1 MKVFL
6 HNSLTKKKELFVP
19 AQKNIVKIYVCGVT
33 VYDLCHLGHAR
44 GAINFDVLKKL
55 FQTLGYQVIF
65 VKNYTDIDDKIIAES
80 NKLNIPIQE
89 LTEKMIAEHD
99 RDMASLFVSPTDIA
113 PKATENV
120 TEMIAM
126 IKELVEK
133 GYAYES
139 GGDVFFRVS
148 RFAEYG
154 KLSGKKIKE
163 LQAGARVEIN
173 EAKENA
179 LDFVLWKASK
189 ENEPAWDS
197 IWGAGR
203 PGWHIECSCMC
214 NKFIEGDL
222 DIHGGGADLIFPHH
236 ENEIAQSESLF
247 KKKLANYWMHN
258 GMIQIEGKK
267 MSKSLGNFATIRE
280 LTATFEPEV
289 IRFFILQSHYRQEV
303 VFSHEALKQA
313 HTTLDVLYFSL
324 LLFYEEYETDFKT
337 LQKIAGEVEI
347 TEFLEKLADDLNS
360 PLAIAKLLEWSK
372 ELNKSIKDKNK
383 AENLVK
389 KILQASRI
397 LGLANHHPQDWKF
410 KSTEVIKYCNMEI
423 ENNPNNENFF
433 CNRGKAKKNLA
444 EYEKAVEDYDR
455 AIEINPDN
463 ANAFNNRGIAKG
475 MLGKYAAASEDFEK
489 AIKIKPTFVEAIR
502 NRDIAKDMGGH
513 YQEKK
518 ETGSQISPAE
528 IAEQIEARDKARQEK
543 NWQAADNIRKDLQ
556 SKGVKLKDSE
566 GKTHW
571 YRSS

>member
-1 MKVFL
+1 M
-6 HNSLTKKKELFVP
+6 
-19 AQKNIVKIYVCGVT
+19 
-33 VYDLCHLGHAR
+33 
-44 GAINFDVLKKL
+44 
-55 FQTLGYQVIF
+55 
-65 VKNYTDIDDKIIAES
+65 KNYTDIDDKIIAES

-99 RDMASLFVSPTDIA
+99 RDMASLFVEPTDIA

-337 LQKIAGEVEI
+337 LQKISGEVEI

-423 ENNPNNENFF
+423 ENNPNNEKSF

-444 EYEKAVEDYDR
+444 ESDKAVED
-455 AIEINPDN
+455 
-463 ANAFNNRGIAKG
+463 
-475 MLGKYAAASEDFEK
+475 
-489 AIKIKPTFVEAIR
+489 
-502 NRDIAKDMGGH
+502 
-513 YQEKK
+513 
-518 ETGSQISPAE
+518 
-528 IAEQIEARDKARQEK
+528 
-543 NWQAADNIRKDLQ
+543 
-556 SKGVKLKDSE
+556 
-566 GKTHW
+566 
-571 YRSS
+571 

>member
-1 MKVFL
+1 M
-6 HNSLTKKKELFVP
+6 
-19 AQKNIVKIYVCGVT
+19 
-33 VYDLCHLGHAR
+33 
-44 GAINFDVLKKL
+44 
-55 FQTLGYQVIF
+55 
-65 VKNYTDIDDKIIAES
+65 
-80 NKLNIPIQE
+80 
-89 LTEKMIAEHD
+89 
-99 RDMASLFVSPTDIA
+99 
-113 PKATENV
+113 
-120 TEMIAM
+120 
-126 IKELVEK
+126 
-133 GYAYES
+133 
-139 GGDVFFRVS
+139 
-148 RFAEYG
+148 
-154 KLSGKKIKE
+154 
-163 LQAGARVEIN
+163 QAGARVEIN

-247 KKKLANYWMHN
+247 EKKLANYWMHN

-410 KSTEVIKYCNMEI
+410 STIQKQTI
-423 ENNPNNENFF
+423 
-433 CNRGKAKKNLA
+433 
-444 EYEKAVEDYDR
+444 
-455 AIEINPDN
+455 
-463 ANAFNNRGIAKG
+463 
-475 MLGKYAAASEDFEK
+475 
-489 AIKIKPTFVEAIR
+489 T
-502 NRDIAKDMGGH
+502 
-513 YQEKK
+513 
-518 ETGSQISPAE
+518 PAE
-528 IAEQIEARDKARQEK
+528 ISVAEISVAEISVAEIQKQIEARDKARQEK

-556 SKGVKLKDSE
+556 SKGIKLKDSE

>member
-1 MKVFL
+1 MPLGKFIELATNKTDRQIGMKVFL
-6 HNSLTKKKELFVP
+6 HNSLTKKKEFFVP

-99 RDMASLFVSPTDIA
+99 RDMASLFVEPTDIA

-410 KSTEVIKYCNMEI
+410 STIQKQTI
-423 ENNPNNENFF
+423 
-433 CNRGKAKKNLA
+433 
-444 EYEKAVEDYDR
+444 
-455 AIEINPDN
+455 
-463 ANAFNNRGIAKG
+463 
-475 MLGKYAAASEDFEK
+475 
-489 AIKIKPTFVEAIR
+489 T
-502 NRDIAKDMGGH
+502 
-513 YQEKK
+513 
-518 ETGSQISPAE
+518 PAE
-528 IAEQIEARDKARQEK
+528 IIAAEISVAEIQKQIEARDKARQEK

-566 GKTHW
+566 EKTHW

>member
-6 HNSLTKKKELFVP
+6 HNSLTKKKEFFVP

-99 RDMASLFVSPTDIA
+99 RDMASLFVEPTDIA

-247 KKKLANYWMHN
+247 EKKLANYWMHN

-313 HTTLDVLYFSL
+313 HTTLNVLYFSL

-397 LGLANHHPQDWKF
+397 LGLANHHPQDWEF

-444 EYEKAVEDYDR
+444 EYEKAVEDYNR

-518 ETGSQISPAE
+518 KTGSQISPAE
-528 IAEQIEARDKARQEK
+528 IQKQIEARDKARQEK

>member
-203 PGWHIECSCMC
+203 PLCVRH
-214 NKFIEGDL
+214 
-222 DIHGGGADLIFPHH
+222 
-236 ENEIAQSESLF
+236 
-247 KKKLANYWMHN
+247 
-258 GMIQIEGKK
+258 
-267 MSKSLGNFATIRE
+267 KS
-280 LTATFEPEV
+280 
-289 IRFFILQSHYRQEV
+289 
-303 VFSHEALKQA
+303 
-313 HTTLDVLYFSL
+313 
-324 LLFYEEYETDFKT
+324 
-337 LQKIAGEVEI
+337 
-347 TEFLEKLADDLNS
+347 
-360 PLAIAKLLEWSK
+360 
-372 ELNKSIKDKNK
+372 
-383 AENLVK
+383 
-389 KILQASRI
+389 
-397 LGLANHHPQDWKF
+397 
-410 KSTEVIKYCNMEI
+410 
-423 ENNPNNENFF
+423 
-433 CNRGKAKKNLA
+433 
-444 EYEKAVEDYDR
+444 
-455 AIEINPDN
+455 
-463 ANAFNNRGIAKG
+463 
-475 MLGKYAAASEDFEK
+475 
-489 AIKIKPTFVEAIR
+489 
-502 NRDIAKDMGGH
+502 
-513 YQEKK
+513 
-518 ETGSQISPAE
+518 
-528 IAEQIEARDKARQEK
+528 
-543 NWQAADNIRKDLQ
+543 
-556 SKGVKLKDSE
+556 
-566 GKTHW
+566 
-571 YRSS
+571 

>member
-99 RDMASLFVSPTDIA
+99 RDMASLFVEPTDIA

-410 KSTEVIKYCNMEI
+410 STIQKQTI
-423 ENNPNNENFF
+423 
-433 CNRGKAKKNLA
+433 
-444 EYEKAVEDYDR
+444 
-455 AIEINPDN
+455 
-463 ANAFNNRGIAKG
+463 
-475 MLGKYAAASEDFEK
+475 
-489 AIKIKPTFVEAIR
+489 T
-502 NRDIAKDMGGH
+502 
-513 YQEKK
+513 
-518 ETGSQISPAE
+518 PAE
-528 IAEQIEARDKARQEK
+528 IIAAEISVAEIQKQIEARDKARQEK

>member
-423 ENNPNNENFF
+423 ENNPNNEKFF

-502 NRDIAKDMGGH
+502 NRDIAKDMGRH

-528 IAEQIEARDKARQEK
+528 IQKQIEARDKARQEK